1 MQPCGWKCSCDA
13 SRKIFHSP
21 SNHSFLLIWCSC
33 TSLLWSETY
42 VPYVWP
48 FLLHDFSCLSG
59 ESVLSLVTG
68 RDIRHRRTRTSDS
81 RYRHTSIIVAHIT
94 CLLAIRLTLLFPVA
108 SIAWVKFFH
117 CFSSSLKLPL
127 WWFLGYQLDTD
138 SQYQLNLALTI
149 FDLEFQSKLRQEM
162 SVRYW
167 FMKAGALTHSLY
179 RHRHH
184 AW

>member
-1 MQPCGWKCSCDA
+1 MRPCGWRCSCDA

-42 VPYVWP
+42 VWP

-68 RDIRHRRTRTSDS
+68 RDIHHRRTRTSDS

-127 WWFLGYQLDTD
+127 WWFINLTLTL
-138 SQYQLNLALTI
+138 SMLNSALTI
-149 FDLEFQSKLRQEM
+149 FELGFRSKLRQEM
-162 SVRYW
+162 SVLYW
-167 FMKAGALTHSLY
+167 FMKVGALTRSLY

-184 AW
+184 ACEF